1 MQRLMIMKRR
11 LFFYATSDRIDGFL
25 RYSINRPD
33 KVFFTKNVD
42 ALGHVYLKVIEI
54 AKSYPMVDSEI

>member
-1 MQRLMIMKRR
+1 MKRK
-11 LFFYATSDRIDGFL
+11 LFSYAISDGIDGFL

-33 KVFFTKNVD
+33 KVLFTKNVD

>member
-11 LFFYATSDRIDGFL
+11 LFFYATSDRIDEFL

-33 KVFFTKNVD
+33 KVLFTKNVD